1 MKILCIYQF
10 FSTGRTPDTI
20 RPFRLCRLLAERGHD
35 VTVLATDFN
44 RHSGE
49 TEGPR
54 LEIIPTTGKPL
65 HVFRLPSVR
74 NYRKG
79 LIQRFL
85 NYAGFSVRVFWKGFN
100 ISDVDLVLTSIPP
113 TFVGPVGWLI
123 ARLRQKPFFLE
134 VRDLWPDALEVKGAV
149 KNRVLLRLLYGLSHF
164 LYQRAAFIVTMTYGI
179 KQELIGKGIPP
190 TAIEV
195 LPNGFDGE
203 LFKGA
208 RGREK
213 TRQKFGWDNDFV
225 VIYIGTLVEVTSMD
239 TVVEAAEKLKDVP
252 NIHFEIFGAGNTETG
267 LRTMIRDKGISNCR
281 LNGTVPKQEVPAL
294 LEAADACLMCLFETP
309 LAHIYFQNKFF
320 DYLGAGKPIV
330 GAMKGHQ
337 RLILERIKAGLCVD
351 PKDSNG
357 LADAIRYLAAH
368 QNEAFEMGRRGKEYA
383 VTYFS
388 LDHLLAQYA
397 RLIDGCAAG
406 SVLRVL
412 PRAMPPL
419 PDNRKDE
426 STAFGVV

>member
-49 TEGPR
+49 TEGPQV
-54 LEIIPTTGKPL
+54 EIIPTTGKPL
-65 HVFRLPSVR
+65 HVLRLPSVR

-100 ISDVDLVLTSIPP
+100 IADVDLVLTSIPP

-134 VRDLWPDALEVKGAV
+134 IRDLWPDALEVKGAV
-149 KNRVLLRLLYGLSHF
+149 KNRVLLRLLYALSHF
-164 LYQRAAFIVTMTYGI
+164 LYRKAAFIVTVTYGI
-179 KQELIGKGIPP
+179 KQELIGKGIDP

-195 LPNGFDGE
+195 LPNGFDCE
-203 LFKGA
+203 LFQGA
-208 RGREK
+208 AERDK
-213 TRQKFGWDNDFV
+213 TRQKNGWGNDFV
-225 VIYIGTLVEVTSMD
+225 AIYIGTLVEVTSMD
-239 TVVEAAEKLKDVP
+239 TVVEAAEKLKNVS
-252 NIHFEIFGAGNTETG
+252 NIRFEIFGAGNTEPV

-281 LNGTVPKQEVPAL
+281 LNGTVAKQEVPAL
-294 LEAADACLMCLFETP
+294 LNAADVCLMCLFETP

-337 RLILERIKAGLCVD
+337 RLILENIGAGMCVD
-351 PKDSNG
+351 PKDSTG
-357 LADAIRYLAAH
+357 LAKAVQYLAEHRNMAKK
-368 QNEAFEMGRRGKEYA
+368 MGQEGKAYA
-383 VTYFS
+383 MKYFG
-388 LDHLLAQYA
+388 LDDILERYA
-397 RLIDGCAAG
+397 NILIGYASGISQSASPG
-406 SVLRVL
+406 S
-412 PRAMPPL
+412 MPPL
-419 PDNRKDE
+419 SPQKSSCAVE
-426 STAFGVV
+426 VPS